1 MAVAGANPRKGF
13 MTDRLFGPALRCG
26 ERGTWLMPAVQA
38 RAASSLVAAINAEG
52 LAEKIDELART
63 AV

>member
-1 MAVAGANPRKGF
+1 